1 MHLGVALTEQ
11 VDGLL
16 QIVSTGL
23 NGELFLLK
31 ESLGSLL
38 AVVDNLARLLQSV
51 DMVGTQ
57 REENN
62 AGSTLIAL
70 DGMQNADGIVHHP
83 IGIRRHGKPF
93 LAEALTD
100 AVGKAR
106 TDEEQLLAGLY
117 LEVGLRNIYYRTEF
131 HRA

>member
-11 VDGLL
+11 VNGLL
-16 QIVSTGL
+16 QIVSTRL
-23 NGELFLLK
+23 NREQFLLK

-70 DGMQNADGIVHHP
+70 DGMQDADGIVHHP
-83 IGIRRHGKPF
+83 IGIRRDGKPF
-93 LAEALTD
+93 LAETLTD

-106 TDEEQLLAGLY
+106 TDEEQLLTGLY

>member
-1 MHLGVALTEQ
+1 MHLGVALSKQ
-11 VDGLL
+11 VDNLL
-16 QIVSTGL
+16 QIVSTRL
-23 NGELFLLK
+23 NREQFLLK

-57 REENN
+57 REEND

-70 DGMQNADGIVHHP
+70 DGMQDADGIVHHP

-93 LAEALTD
+93 LAETLTD